1 MRFSDITKGTRAIK
15 AITLPLGGVEH
26 PLAVRPLNGSEEGD
40 VEERAVAYASGKGSK
55 APVVG
60 DRLYDL
66 GRMTATLALGC
77 VCSDDPTHPF
87 FASAEEVLIG
97 LDADRIALLYELHQA
112 WQDEC
117 GARVTRMSGVE
128 WFAKVMEVANSKA
141 DEDPL
146 ALSRPAMRRDWE
158 RTIAAQYLI
167 LLQARSSSMPDF
179 EASTKNAEGG
189 PPLPPSPPD
198 APAAS

>member
-1 MRFSDITKGTRAIK
+1 MRFSDIAKGTRAVK
-15 AITLPLGGVEH
+15 AITLPMGGVEH
-26 PLAVRPLNGSEEGD
+26 PLAVRPLTGGEEGD
-40 VEERAVAYASGKGSK
+40 VEARAVAYALGKGSK

-77 VCSDDPTHPF
+77 VCSDAPTLPF
-87 FASAEEVLIG
+87 FDGGVEQILEG
-97 LDADRIALLYELHQA
+97 LDADRIALLYEQHQA

-117 GARVTRMSGVE
+117 GARATRMSGGE
-128 WFAKVMEVANSKA
+128 WFAKVMEVANAVA

-158 RTIAAQYLI
+158 RTTAAQYLI
-167 LLQARSSSMPDF
+167 LLQDKSSSMLDS
-179 EASTKNAEGG
+179 EASTKSDAS
-189 PPLPPSPPD
+189 PPPPPDPPS
-198 APAAS
+198 A